1 MNNKDIEG
9 YVKENRKA
17 FDQEIPSDK
26 LWARIEAGLD
36 KEKTKKSIR
45 FPIWLSVAA
54 SLGLVMGMVLFFNY
68 RKAEHHIDLGD
79 INQRYARKELRF
91 ASLIEEKKDS
101 LQIYASKNPEL
112 YASFSADLDKL
123 GSDYEQL
130 RKELQQSPNQRIVA
144 RAMVKNLELQ
154 LQVINQQLSIFNEV
168 NQYREENHL

>member
-1 MNNKDIEG
+1 MNNKDIEA

-26 LWARIEAGLD
+26 LWDRIEGALD
-36 KEKTKKSIR
+36 KENTKKPVK
-45 FPIWLSVAA
+45 FPIWLGVVA
-54 SLGLVMGMVLFFNY
+54 SLGLVVGIILLFNY
-68 RKAEHHIDLGD
+68 RKAERHIDLGD
-79 INQRYARKELRF
+79 INQKYARKELRF

-101 LQIYASKNPEL
+101 LQIYASKDPQL

-168 NQYREENHL
+168 NQYREENQL